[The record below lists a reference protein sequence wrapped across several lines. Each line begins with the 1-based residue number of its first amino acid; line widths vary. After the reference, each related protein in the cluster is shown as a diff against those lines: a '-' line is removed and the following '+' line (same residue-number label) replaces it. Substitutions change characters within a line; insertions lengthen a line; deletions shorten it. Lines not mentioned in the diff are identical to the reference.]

1 MKGENPMAG
10 PTTVFDAD
18 ECQALLD
25 LIDKIVRDG
34 GIDEATDEE
43 TRVFAK
49 LRVAGQFYIQE
60 TS

>member
-1 MKGENPMAG
+1 MAG